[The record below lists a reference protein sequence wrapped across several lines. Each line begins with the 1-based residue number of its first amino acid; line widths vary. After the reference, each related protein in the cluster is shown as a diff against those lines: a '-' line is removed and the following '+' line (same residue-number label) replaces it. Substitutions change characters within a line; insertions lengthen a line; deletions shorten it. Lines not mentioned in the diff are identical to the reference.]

1 MTLLLFHMPPVPST
15 RLTRTTTFPLLV
27 LTVSHHLTSYLRT
40 SPLAYSGPL
49 MHAFP
54 AGSSAV
60 FLSQRSR
67 RVNSYLPAHWISF
80 VSPPLPCLLLT
91 LARLYRPRI
100 NLVRRRGPLVASN
113 ISAVKCDITHGFEG
127 ESSQTPGTIREP

>member
-1 MTLLLFHMPPVPST
+1 MTLLLFHIPPAPH
-15 RLTRTTTFPLLV
+15 RLTCTTPSSLLV
-27 LTVSHHLTSYLRT
+27 LIVSHHLTSYLRT

-67 RVNSYLPAHWISF
+67 CVNSYLPAHWISF
-80 VSPPLPCLLLT
+80 VSPPLPCMLLT
-91 LARLYRPRI
+91 SARLYRPRI
-100 NLVRRRGPLVASN
+100 NLERRHGPLVASN
-113 ISAVKCDITHGFEG
+113 ICAVKCDITHGFEG
-127 ESSQTPGTIREP
+127 ELSQMPTIREP

>member
-1 MTLLLFHMPPVPST
+1 MTLLLFHIPPVPSP
-15 RLTRTTTFPLLV
+15 RLTCTTSSPLLV
-27 LTVSHHLTSYLRT
+27 LTVSRHLTSYLRT

-67 RVNSYLPAHWISF
+67 RVNSYLPAQWISF

-91 LARLYRPRI
+91 SARLYQPRI
-100 NLVRRRGPLVASN
+100 NLVHRRGPLVASN
-113 ISAVKCDITHGFEG
+113 IGAVKCDITDGFEG
-127 ESSQTPGTIREP
+127 ESSQTPRKIREP